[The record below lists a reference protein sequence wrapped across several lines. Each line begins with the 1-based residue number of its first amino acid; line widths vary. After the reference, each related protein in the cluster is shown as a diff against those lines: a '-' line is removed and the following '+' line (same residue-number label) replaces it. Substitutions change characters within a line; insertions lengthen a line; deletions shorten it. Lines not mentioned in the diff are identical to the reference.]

1 MKLKTVF
8 IAHAVAEVIFG
19 LGFLLAPGVLLG
31 LLGAS
36 TDATGLALSH
46 IAGAV
51 ILSLA
56 IISWLARDVPA
67 GKLRDAL
74 VWSFAIAHGAARI
87 VVALA
92 RWAGTFNCVGC
103 IFRFGVLVAA
113 PAGLAFSSTNRI

>member
-8 IAHAVAEVIFG
+8 IAHAVTEVIFG
-19 LGFLLAPGVLLG
+19 LSFLLVPGVLLG
-31 LLGAS
+31 VLGTS

-67 GKLRDAL
+67 GKLRDAM
-74 VWSFAIAHGAARI
+74 VWSFALAHAAAGI

-92 RWAGTFNCVGC
+92 VWAVTFNWLGWPAAALDV
-103 IFRFGVLVAA
+103 FFVLTFLVLRRQ
-113 PAGLAFSSTNRI
+113 G